1 VSSQHYAGSVRYDS
15 TGFCEKNRDSLS
27 RDLYGLM
34 ERSHDSLNQVTPT
47 DTSNM
52 EQVDAVSTK

>member
-1 VSSQHYAGSVRYDS
+1 MSWQHYAGSVRYDS

-34 ERSHDSLNQVTPT
+34 ERSHDSLNQVTST
-47 DTSNM
+47 DTSLLA
-52 EQVDAVSTK
+52 QVDKTSTA